1 MFQNY
6 SSKSIVIILTSRST
20 MYPTN
25 TPLTSFQQISCFLLT
40 NTKFIPC
47 HLKQELDLHSILI
60 PSLYEFF
67 KKCLVPR
74 PY

>member
-1 MFQNY
+1 
-6 SSKSIVIILTSRST
+6 